1 MKRFSIIMM
10 SFLLVMALSQC
21 KKENQVASGEENT
34 VAITLKVNS
43 NGNSKVDV
51 NTATGYV
58 NFENGDKIY
67 VTSNGTYIGFITYDG
82 TVFSGNITNPTVGQ
96 PLHFYFLGNVTPV
109 ETLSVGTTTSCSV
122 NISAQTANLPVIS
135 YAPSVENYTSGTTN
149 FTAEL
154 LNKCA
159 LVKFNVTT
167 SSSSATCIKGM
178 NNKVNIDF
186 SNNGFIFSQD
196 TDGGLIKL
204 PGGNGEK
211 WAILLPQEALE
222 VGADGTVYSMDGV
235 YKGTRPAIP
244 AITESAYMVEGINI
258 SVTTST
264 APTYAI
270 GDLYPNAENP
280 EGVVYYVYSNGT
292 HGKIVSLIESS
303 NIKWDSRDNASNYF
317 IGATSTTDGSY
328 NTNKM
333 SSSYH
338 PIKVWI
344 DANFGTGSEWYC
356 PARDELAYMLD
367 RVETINTTLTN
378 NGYSRIDNI
387 FWSSTENDGGDGY
400 FLKAYAAYKYH
411 GVTYVDAIDK
421 GNQYPVRAVKYF

>member
-1 MKRFSIIMM
+1 MKKFSIILM
-10 SFLLVMALSQC
+10 SFVLVMTLSQC
-21 KKENQVASGEENT
+21 KKENQVASNEENT
-34 VAITLKVNS
+34 VVITLRVNG

-67 VTSNGTYIGFITYDG
+67 VASNGTYVGLITYDG

-96 PLHFYFLGNVTPV
+96 PLHFYFLGNVTPA
-109 ETLSVGTTTSCSV
+109 ETFSVGTTTSCSV
-122 NISAQTANLPVIS
+122 NISEQTNNLPVIS

-167 SSSSATCIKGM
+167 SSSSAICIKGL
-178 NNKVNIDF
+178 NNKVTIDF
-186 SNNGFIFSQD
+186 SNNGFTYSQD

-204 PGGNGEK
+204 PAGNGEK
-211 WAILLPQEALE
+211 WAILLPQEAL
-222 VGADGTVYSMDGV
+222 GAGAIGTVYSLDGA

-244 AITESAYMVEGINI
+244 AITESAYMVEGINV

-264 APTYAI
+264 TPSYAI

-280 EGVVYYVYSNGT
+280 EGVVYRVYNNGT
-292 HGKIVSLIESS
+292 HGGVVSLIYATDV
-303 NIKWDSRDNASNYF
+303 KWDSRSVPYNTN
-317 IGATSTTDGSY
+317 GTSLTAGRD

-333 SSSYH
+333 SVTYH
-338 PIKVWI
+338 PVKAWI
-344 DANFGTGSEWYC
+344 FDNLGSEWYC
-356 PARDELAYMLD
+356 PAFGEFTEIVGIEA
-367 RVETINTTLTN
+367 VNTTLIN
-378 NGYSRIDNI
+378 NGYPPLLSRY
-387 FWSSTENDGGDGY
+387 FWWSSSE
-400 FLKAYAAYKYH
+400 
-411 GVTYVDAIDK
+411 VDQYNARLYSNGISYSTPK
-421 GNQYPVRAVKYF
+421 GNTNYVLGVKTF

>member
-34 VAITLKVNS
+34 VAITLKVNG

-82 TVFSGNITNPTVGQ
+82 TVFSGNITNPAVGQ
-96 PLHFYFLGNVTPV
+96 PLHFYFLGNVTPS

-186 SNNGFIFSQD
+186 SDNGFSFSQD

-204 PGGNGEK
+204 PGGNGVK
-211 WAILLPQEALE
+211 WAILLPQEALGA
-222 VGADGTVYSMDGV
+222 GADGTVYSMDGA

-244 AITESAYMVEGINI
+244 AITESAYMVEGINV

-264 APTYAI
+264 TPSYAI

-292 HGKIVSLIESS
+292 HGKIVSLINTSV
-303 NIKWDSRDNASNYF
+303 KWDSRDYASNYF
-317 IGATSTTDGSY
+317 IGATSTTNGSS

-333 SSSYH
+333 SYSSH
-338 PIKVWI
+338 PIKAWI
-344 DANFGTGSEWYC
+344 VDNLGSGWYC
-356 PARDELAYMLD
+356 PARDELSTLFGERA
-367 RVETINTTLTN
+367 TINATLTN
-378 NGYSRIDNI
+378 NGYSGFFNEIH
-387 FWSSTENDGGDGY
+387 WSSTEDNDDYYGT
-400 FLKAYAAYKYH
+400 KAWVAYQNY
-411 GVTYVDAIDK
+411 GSTYVDRLSK
-421 GNQYPVRAVKYF
+421 GYVYAVRAVKSF